1 MSPCDRFFP
10 VLLVALMLG
19 GCASTASENRQT
31 RERNQEESVR
41 LNLSLA
47 QGYMQRGDFKVAL
60 DRLHKAEAL
69 DPKSADVQTMLGFLN
84 ERIGR
89 EELAKKHYTRSVEL
103 DPDNGIILNNYA
115 TWLCRSGRADESDTW
130 FRRALKD
137 PFYKTPEAALSN
149 AGQCALEAGDRARAE
164 LYFRQLLEINP
175 ASAPALEYLARLSF
189 EQGNLMSARA
199 FWQRREAMP
208 VDDPTLLDLA
218 ARIELGLGNAAGA
231 RKYQQRLS
239 ADFPD
244 FRPPTPTT
252 QPRP

>member
-1 MSPCDRFFP
+1 MSPCDRLFP
-10 VLLVALMLG
+10 VLLVALMLA

-31 RERNQEESVR
+31 RERNQEEAVR
-41 LNLSLA
+41 LNLGLA
-47 QGYMQRGDFKVAL
+47 QGYMQRGDFEVAL
-60 DRLHKAEAL
+60 DRLLKAEKL

-89 EELAKKHYTRSVEL
+89 AELAKKHYTRSVEL
-103 DPDNGIILNNYA
+103 DPDNGVILNNYA
-115 TWLCRSGRADESDTW
+115 TWLCRSGRAGESDAW
-130 FRRALKD
+130 FSRALND

-149 AGQCALEAGDRARAE
+149 AGKCALEAGDPARAE
-164 LYFRQLLEINP
+164 LYFRQLLEIKP

-208 VDDPTLLDLA
+208 VDDPMLLDLA

-252 QPRP
+252 HPRP